1 MNDFRHRL
9 LSTRRVSVW
18 GIGFLGYTSLLRL
31 QSKGF
36 AADAYDFD
44 HERMKALLSGRYP
57 TQRHKESWSF
67 NGSIHALDL
76 SKVTALTRIDKM
88 FRNCLH
94 IISFPGAGE
103 VGTENK
109 LADLADYFVKYKK
122 ELTDGLV
129 MFQSAGPPGDI
140 QKNFID
146 RMIDAGIICSYV
158 SAFRTD
164 WSVEEFFIDSKRQ
177 VIAGYD
183 DRSFQKARIFF
194 NLFGIEHVALSNIEE
209 AEIYECARKS
219 LQYTI
224 SSFVNQLVMGYPN
237 SDVRRM
243 VALLL
248 RDIQFD
254 DTYPSIG
261 AIGYKS
267 ASAIGHLLEG
277 SVRPDR
283 LTMVQDAE
291 STNLSTILFY
301 AELIKRAAPHQITIF
316 GICEKGDQKDI
327 RLSPSR
333 VLAEKLI
340 QEGMN
345 VLVHDPYFT
354 AQEIVELIPGASFND
369 LTRQSSK
376 SDCIVLMSD
385 HRVYSFLNQTDLDQM
400 GATSAKL
407 VIDNIGLWK
416 DYRFSKH
423 TVYHIPGDGK
433 LGRLE

>member
-18 GIGFLGYTSLLRL
+18 GIGFLGYTTLLRL

-36 AADAYDFD
+36 SADAYDFD
-44 HERMKALLSGRYP
+44 HERVQALLSGTYP

-67 NGSIHALDL
+67 NGSILALDM
-76 SKVTALTRIDKM
+76 SKVTVLSRIDGM
-88 FRNCLH
+88 FHNCLH
-94 IISFPGAGE
+94 IISFPGIGE
-103 VGTENK
+103 VGTGNK
-109 LADLADYFVKYKK
+109 LAELADCFTKHKK

-129 MFQSAGPPGDI
+129 IFQSAGPPGDI

-146 RMIDAGIICSYV
+146 RMIDAEINCSYV

-164 WSVEEFFIDSKRQ
+164 WSVEEFFIENNRQ

-194 NLFGIEHVALSNIEE
+194 NLFGLEHVALSNIEE

-224 SSFVNQLVMGYPN
+224 FSFVNQLVMGYPN

-248 RDIQFD
+248 NDIQFD
-254 DTYPSIG
+254 ATYPSIG
-261 AIGYKS
+261 AIGYKQ

-301 AELIKRAAPHQITIF
+301 AELIKRAAPRQITIL

-340 QEGMN
+340 KEGMN

-354 AQEIVELIPGASFND
+354 AEEIVKLISGASYSD
-369 LTRQSSK
+369 LTKQTSK
-376 SDCIVLMSD
+376 NDCIVLMSD
-385 HRVYSFLNQTDLDQM
+385 HRAYSFLNQTDLDQM
-400 GATSAKL
+400 GATSTKL

-416 DYRFSKH
+416 EYRFSKH